1 VSLTARVV
9 SGLILGFA
17 AGVAAY
23 AARNPTL
30 LSLAAL
36 VEPVGTLW
44 VNAILMTVLPLVIA
58 SLIVGVA
65 TAGDARSVGRLGRE
79 ALALFLL
86 LVSFSSAATA
96 LIVPALLS
104 WFPVT
109 VATTASLRAGAA
121 STTSAHVVVPSARE
135 WFVGLVP
142 PNPIRAVADGAILPV
157 VIFTLV
163 FALAL
168 TRIEPTRRQAVLHF
182 FEGVA
187 AAMRVLVGWVLGLAP
202 LGVFALTFPLAARVG
217 ATAAGALAYYFA
229 LVATMCGVLLVAL
242 YPLAVVGGRVSL
254 RRFVRAAAPAQA
266 VAVGGRSSLASLP
279 ALIDAAERLGLPR
292 TVSGFALPL
301 AVSTFKLCAPTI
313 ILIGVLFSCQIYG
326 ITIDS
331 AHLVQVAVASVL
343 LSFAVPGVPGGA
355 LLVAAPIFA
364 SVGLPA
370 AAIGILL
377 AVETIPDMLRTPVN
391 VTADLTVAAILAR
404 RASSVATTPAIES
417 ITMATPGPTTI
428 P

>member
-1 VSLTARVV
+1 VAI
-9 SGLILGFA
+9 GLILGFA
-17 AGVAAY
+17 AGVATY

-36 VEPVGTLW
+36 AEPVGTLW
-44 VNAILMTVLPLVIA
+44 VNAILMTVLPLVVA
-58 SLIVGVA
+58 TLIVGVA
-65 TAGDARSVGRLGRE
+65 AAGDARFVGRLGRE

-86 LVSFSSAATA
+86 LVSCSSAATA
-96 LIVPALLS
+96 LIVPPLLS
-104 WFPVT
+104 RFPVN
-109 VATTASLRAGAA
+109 VATTASLRAAAA
-121 STTSAHVVVPSARE
+121 SATSAHVAVPSARD
-135 WFVGLVP
+135 WLVGLVP
-142 PNPIRAVADGAILPV
+142 SNPIRAAADGAILPV
-157 VIFTLV
+157 VIFTFV

-168 TRIEPTRRQAVLHF
+168 TRIEPTLRQAVLGF

-187 AAMRVLVGWVLGLAP
+187 AAMRVLVGWVLALAP

-229 LVATMCGVLLVAL
+229 LVATMCGLLMVAL
-242 YPLAVVGGRVSL
+242 YPLAIFGGRVSL
-254 RRFVRAAAPAQA
+254 RRFARAAAPAQA
-266 VAVGGRSSLASLP
+266 VAFGARSSLASLP

-292 TVSGFALPL
+292 TVTGFALPL

-313 ILIGVLFSCQIYG
+313 VLIGILFSCRIYG
-326 ITIDS
+326 ITLDS
-331 AHLVQVAVASVL
+331 AHLAQAAIASVL

-355 LLVAAPIFA
+355 LLVATPIFA

-377 AVETIPDMLRTPVN
+377 AVDTIPDLLRTPVN
-391 VTADLTVAAILAR
+391 STADLTVAAILTR
-404 RASSVATTPAIES
+404 RASSVAMIPAIES
-417 ITMATPGPTTI
+417 ITMATPRPTTI